1 MHLPRKKPETEP
13 VGWAWFEQTNRELEA
28 QREQAKQTAD
38 ELTIAYAA
46 CFQTP
51 AGQVVLA
58 DLRRFLARVAAWDP
72 NGDFYRAAAQGFYRE
87 GQNSMVAYID
97 AMTERGKRT

>member
-1 MHLPRKKPETEP
+1 MPPRKQPEA
-13 VGWAWFEQTNRELEA
+13 VGWEWFEQTNRELEA

-38 ELTIAYAA
+38 DLTIAYAQ
-46 CFQTP
+46 CFDTP
-51 AGQVVLA
+51 AGQVVLG
-58 DLRRFLARVAAWDP
+58 DLRRFLSRVAAWDP

-97 AMTERGKRT
+97 AMSQRGKR